1 MRGRARWGS
10 TLTDGGGAQ
19 ALTVGS
25 AAAPGPAQGL
35 TQVDGGPADA
45 LTVRSGAA
53 SDRGKRTAESGS
65 TLGDGGQV
73 DALTVRSVA
82 APERGEQTAGSVP
95 SRVMS
100 LAWGRPGPWSA

>member
-53 SDRGKRTAESGS
+53 SDRGERTAESGS

-82 APERGEQTAGSVP
+82 APDVGSRQRGLIHHRMMAG
-95 SRVMS
+95 RWM
-100 LAWGRPGPWSA
+100 R